1 MTPRQ
6 FQRSSNY
13 ETYCDVR
20 GFTGSSVELVSAD
33 LWVMGTEKV
42 MKTEGKSWKLAR
54 WLLVAGV
61 CLQIYFVQE
70 LVAAFAFFAIGFMAI
85 AFVIVSLYM
94 LAERLGKR

>member
-1 MTPRQ
+1 M
-6 FQRSSNY
+6 
-13 ETYCDVR
+13 
-20 GFTGSSVELVSAD
+20 
-33 LWVMGTEKV
+33 MGTEKV
-42 MKTEGKSWKLAR
+42 MKAEGKSWKLAR

-94 LAERLGKR
+94 LQKGWEAVVGRFTNSEDLAESGLQAGRPVRGMP